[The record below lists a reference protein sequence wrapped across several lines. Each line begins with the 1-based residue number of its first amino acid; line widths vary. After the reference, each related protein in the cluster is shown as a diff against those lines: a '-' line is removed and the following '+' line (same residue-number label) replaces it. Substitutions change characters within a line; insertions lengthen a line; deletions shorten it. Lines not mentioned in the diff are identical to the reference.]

1 MTYGRS
7 GSTLLMGLL
16 NTIPGYLIRGE
27 NDDAM
32 RYLYE
37 FHRTCV
43 ERSTFWPIERMRMR
57 SNPFF
62 GMGDFPVAASIAGAR
77 RLALETLLR
86 PKADTRV
93 TGFKEIRWWRHDD
106 LDAYVAWLREVF
118 PGARFLVNTRSH
130 EAVLKSKWWAK
141 GGDKSGHLA
150 DIERRLLETADRLG
164 DAAYRVHFDD
174 YVADPPPSRRC
185 SPGWARSST
194 RRQCGRPCPRAT
206 RSELIRVAGDVI
218 PGHPGIPISATRI
231 SCPRTSRES
240 RSGSLMLLVR
250 RLPRCELVAQ
260 VKPVV
265 EGRALRRGHHPEPG
279 MAPGPLASGHD
290 ALFHQRLV
298 IEVDAHEL
306 DRFQSHAP
314 ESVGAGYVLA
324 VLGAAAVDGTNELA
338 GQAGPAPRAGPAS
351 PRTAPPRR

>member
-1 MTYGRS
+1 MSEADLLRAEVARLRAKVGRSAWSGASDLSYVFVMTYGRS
-7 GSTLLMGLL
+7 GSTLLMGVL

-32 RYLYE
+32 RFLYD

-43 ERSTFWPIERMRMR
+43 ERSTFWPVERMRMR

-106 LDAYVAWLREVF
+106 LDAYVAWLRQVF

-141 GGDKSGHLA
+141 GGDKSDHLA
-150 DIERRLLETADRLG
+150 DIERRLLEVADRLG

-174 YVADPPPSRRC
+174 YVADPAALAPMFAWLGEEYDEARC
-185 SPGWARSST
+185 G
-194 RRQCGRPCPRAT
+194 AT
-206 RSELIRVAGDVI
+206 MSKK
-218 PGHPGIPISATRI
+218 H
-231 SCPRTSRES
+231 
-240 RSGSLMLLVR
+240 
-250 RLPRCELVAQ
+250 
-260 VKPVV
+260 
-265 EGRALRRGHHPEPG
+265 
-279 MAPGPLASGHD
+279 
-290 ALFHQRLV
+290 
-298 IEVDAHEL
+298 
-306 DRFQSHAP
+306 
-314 ESVGAGYVLA
+314 SV
-324 VLGAAAVDGTNELA
+324 
-338 GQAGPAPRAGPAS
+338 
-351 PRTAPPRR
+351 